1 MLLLTDY
8 LSTTDTTIPATITHA
23 HRNLCNIFFSWKMNL
38 PAKIVTKQ
46 HDCLIK
52 VIMVTLLSGSAFAI
66 KRHLSAMTKRMASN
80 QIQGFLMADL
90 RLKTDVTGL
99 DAFSLALKSLEVED
113 KASDAGVVLL

>member
-1 MLLLTDY
+1 MLLFADY

-23 HRNLCNIFFSWKMNL
+23 HSNLCNIFFSWKMNL
-38 PAKIVTKQ
+38 PANMVTKQ

-80 QIQGFLMADL
+80 QIQGFLIAVL
-90 RLKTDVTGL
+90 RLKAD
-99 DAFSLALKSLEVED
+99 ED
-113 KASDAGVVLL
+113 LVGSHFW